1 MVHAERARNT
11 CTPIWPSPPTP
22 ITMTTPARLDVV
34 DGEHDAANAQRVRWY
49 ILRSGLI
56 AFGVWN
62 IANSIPPW
70 PSGVRSIATSCRTSS
85 IPITRSTQLPRSAL
99 ALQLHPELDE
109 ERNDGV
115 KVLDN
120 DEDVVHPVDRHAGS
134 PWALLG
140 HGPHPHRAEAARP
153 ISTTLARVY
162 RGNFLTQ
169 HRSSN
174 VLRIDGPRFGFRVG

>member
-1 MVHAERARNT
+1 MSSTANMMRRM
-11 CTPIWPSPPTP
+11 PSVFAGTSF
-22 ITMTTPARLDVV
+22 
-34 DGEHDAANAQRVRWY
+34 G
-49 ILRSGLI
+49 SGLI
-56 AFGVWN
+56 AFGVLN

-174 VLRIDGPRFGFRVG
+174 VLRIDGAPPVRIQGGVSCSRRCRLGRPA